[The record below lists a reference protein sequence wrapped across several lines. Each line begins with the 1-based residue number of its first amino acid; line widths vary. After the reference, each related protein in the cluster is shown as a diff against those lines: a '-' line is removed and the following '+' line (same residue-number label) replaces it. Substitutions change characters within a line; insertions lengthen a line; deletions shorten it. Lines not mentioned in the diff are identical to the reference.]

1 MGRYTYSLSNSPTH
15 LHFLGST
22 LFYSTV
28 LQVTG
33 VAASD
38 GSGITKWHIYPSFK
52 KTGQLATVGSS
63 YSIAGGANMQTA
75 ADYGY
80 YYSDPTAANGVST
93 SCSSSNQYTTL
104 QIYPTAPALNVVN
117 LLRGLTTVINQDSD
131 SISVTRTAYGV
142 NSGRVG
148 YLWTIT
154 FVKQVTDRHT
164 YHHLSRTSITTF
176 LIHLS
181 CTYPPYSPT
190 STQHGDVPR
199 LGCTTTDGLGAAT
212 LTSTVTANATRCSV
226 ATTQHGS
233 LIAGNFSLG
242 QTFPHAYQGT
252 PKANSTS
259 AVPWNINALNLS
271 YVLSNTLASD
281 ASR

>member
-154 FVKQVTDRHT
+154 FVKQVTDRQTYLSPPLACT
-164 YHHLSRTSITTF
+164 YHHPSLTPTTPHTHTPHPF
-176 LIHLS
+176 HACIIPLPSTATCLVS
-181 CTYPPYSPT
+181 AAPPPMAWAPPPSP
-190 STQHGDVPR
+190 PR
-199 LGCTTTDGLGAAT
+199 
-212 LTSTVTANATRCSV
+212 
-226 ATTQHGS
+226 
-233 LIAGNFSLG
+233 
-242 QTFPHAYQGT
+242 
-252 PKANSTS
+252 
-259 AVPWNINALNLS
+259 
-271 YVLSNTLASD
+271 
-281 ASR
+281 